1 MQVQSTTKKPGPD
14 RPAWLD
20 SFDWTN
26 AVTIILALL
35 LAALVILPVFWLGV
49 SSLTGTAGGF
59 SLEHY
64 RRLVSDSAFIQP
76 LWYSIWTS
84 AVVAVLCVLFGAPM
98 GWLVARTTL
107 PMKRVLRT
115 LILASFVT
123 PPFLGAF
130 AWTLLGGPNA
140 GLINQ
145 WYYQFTGQSAFDASP
160 LINIYS
166 SAGLIFVIF
175 LYSFPYVFTLIA
187 NGLDMIP
194 ADLEDA
200 SSILGAPRW
209 RTAVTVT
216 LPLVLPAMLA
226 GMIVSFLHAVT
237 LFGSPAILALPAG
250 IQTITT
256 KIWTLF
262 QFPQQP
268 GLAAAASL
276 PLLVLTVLL
285 LRAQTL
291 ILGRRGYSIVGG
303 KSGERR
309 NIRLRGWA
317 IPALL
322 PFIFVLGCSVVMPYL
337 VLLKTAFVRTW
348 SRPLN
353 AENFTFEHWSFVFLE
368 FSQTRLSLS
377 NTFTLGGITAT
388 VGTILV
394 TIIGYIVVR
403 QLFRGHRFLSFL
415 ATAPIALPG
424 IVLGVGLF
432 LTYTK
437 QPLVLYG
444 TLAILFLAYL
454 TKEMPIGFQQIS
466 ASLKTIHPELEEASR
481 IMGANR
487 FRALWDI
494 TAPLVRNGVI
504 ATWLFFFIGVVRE
517 LSATIILFTNRTK
530 TIAVTIFDLQES
542 NGWGAIAVL
551 SLTMLVITFFVIVL
565 INLLTSNRTAT
576 RSLS

>member
-1 MQVQSTTKKPGPD
+1 MSTQSAKRRA
-14 RPAWLD
+14 RPSLLE
-20 SFDWTN
+20 SFDWTSV
-26 AVTIILALL
+26 VTIVLAIG
-35 LAALVILPVFWLGV
+35 LAGLVILPVFWLGV
-49 SSLTGTAGGF
+49 SSLTGTEGGF
-59 SLEHY
+59 SLQHY
-64 RRLVSDSAFIQP
+64 VRLISDSAFAQP
-76 LWYSIWTS
+76 LWYSVWTS
-84 AVVAVLCVLFGAPM
+84 AAVAVLCVLFGAPM
-98 GWLVARTTL
+98 GWLVARTNL
-107 PMKRVLRT
+107 PLKRVFRT

-145 WYYQFTGQSAFDASP
+145 WYYQLFNLRPFDADP

-166 SAGLIFVIF
+166 TAGLIFVIF

-194 ADLEDA
+194 TDLEEA
-200 SSILGAPRW
+200 SAILGAPRW
-209 RTAVTVT
+209 RTAFSVT

-226 GMIVSFLHAVT
+226 GMIVAFLHAVT

-276 PLLVLTVLL
+276 PLLVLTVVL
-285 LRAQTL
+285 LRMQTV

-309 NIRLRGWA
+309 NVKLKLWTV
-317 IPALL
+317 PAFL
-322 PFIFVLGCSVVMPYL
+322 PFLFVLGCSVILPYM

-348 SRPLN
+348 SRPFN
-353 AENFTFEHWSFVFLE
+353 AENFTLDHWSFVFLE
-368 FSQTRLSLS
+368 FSQTRLSLQ
-377 NTFTLGGITAT
+377 NTFTLGGLTAT

-394 TIIGYIVVR
+394 TIIGYITIR
-403 QLFRGHRFLSFL
+403 KLFRGHRFLSFL

-454 TKEMPIGFQQIS
+454 TKEMPIGYQQIG
-466 ASLKTIHPELEEASR
+466 ASLRTIHPELEEASR

-487 FRALWDI
+487 LRALWDI

-551 SLTMLVITFFVIVL
+551 SITMLVVTFLVILL
-565 INLLTSNRTAT
+565 INLLTSNKAAS
-576 RSLS
+576 RSLT